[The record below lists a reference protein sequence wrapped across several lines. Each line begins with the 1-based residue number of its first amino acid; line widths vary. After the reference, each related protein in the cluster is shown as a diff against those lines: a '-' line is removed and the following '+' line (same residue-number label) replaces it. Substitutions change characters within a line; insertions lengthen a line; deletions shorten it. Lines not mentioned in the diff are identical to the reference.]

1 MSDVMSQIGDFL
13 SSGAGKA
20 TLGAGVAGT
29 GLLQNLLAN
38 NEAQKKQKFVEQL
51 ISNPA
56 KFASYVQGFEQPLQA
71 GLTADVNRNASA
83 FGAEHGLGS
92 SPGVMQDIETQAL
105 APYLQQQQSQGENAA
120 LQALGIYS
128 GAPTT
133 KPIDVSSILKLLMM
147 SNPSQNPTAGI
158 DPNSVPNPGA
168 NLGVLGQAAAQ
179 QAGQLPP
186 SLVSGGF
193 NPVTDENN

>member
-1 MSDVMSQIGDFL
+1 M
-13 SSGAGKA
+13 
-20 TLGAGVAGT
+20 
-29 GLLQNLLAN
+29 
-38 NEAQKKQKFVEQL
+38 
-51 ISNPA
+51 
-56 KFASYVQGFEQPLQA
+56 
-71 GLTADVNRNASA
+71 
-83 FGAEHGLGS
+83 
-92 SPGVMQDIETQAL
+92 
-105 APYLQQQQSQGENAA
+105 
-120 LQALGIYS
+120 QALGIYS